1 MFFENVEVAGVAN
14 AIRGMRN
21 PMMSHD
27 KSDTREKQMDY
38 TMDDRVAVG
47 PNDAELA
54 MRLIRGGSPH
64 RKFLRQIFVSVDIC
78 QMPLYMLIEFD
89 TYQVGTTKDSSSTM
103 HKIMSRPIS
112 ENDFEEPETALG
124 KAMLRDTVEGLN
136 VCRDNYLLD
145 KGDGKKLNAEEEFR
159 DMKRMLPASYLYERI
174 TWTANYEVLANI
186 WKWRHAHR
194 LPVWHVFCT
203 QFIEKLPHAEWI
215 LEAAKS

>member
-27 KSDTREKQMDY
+27 KSDTGLKQMDY

-64 RKFLRQIFVSVDIC
+64 RKFLRQVFVSVDIC
-78 QMPLYMLIEFD
+78 QAPAYWMHEFA
-89 TYQVGTTKDSSSTM
+89 TYKLGTTLDSSSTM
-103 HKIMSRPIS
+103 HKIMSRPIT
-112 ENDFEEPETALG
+112 EHDFEAPETDLG
-124 KAMLRDTVEGLN
+124 RAVLRDTIEALN
-136 VCRDNYLLD
+136 ICRDNYLLS
-145 KGDGKKLNAEEEFR
+145 KGDGKKLVAEEEFR
-159 DMKRMLPASYLYERI
+159 DMKRMLPHSYLYERL

-186 WKWRHAHR
+186 WKWRHTHR